1 MHKTVSECLVCGIGA
16 RVVPLRARLRPGWP
30 PLGSFGIFGT
40 SHNNLHQDCVT
51 KQLRFQWF
59 CCIGCKR
66 PRRLHTMVLTF
77 ECKVGR
83 CLTDLL
89 NCASNTLQLISL
101 FENRRH
107 AKTKLEY
114 SDALLHIWK
123 RALLASVSWLVNPH
137 PDGRKR
143 FTLILPSLC
152 ASCVAVSRDYS
163 KETCLPEVERLPK
176 GRKLYLARLKPASN
190 SQSAE
195 STDI

>member
-51 KQLRFQWF
+51 NQLRFQWF

-66 PRRLHTMVLTF
+66 PRWVHTMVLTF
-77 ECKVGR
+77 ECKVR
-83 CLTDLL
+83 RYLTDLL
-89 NCASNTLQLISL
+89 NCSSNTFQLISL

-107 AKTKLEY
+107 AKPSWSTVTLY
-114 SDALLHIWK
+114 SIYGSALCWLPSVDWLIRTLTDAN
-123 RALLASVSWLVNPH
+123 AS
-137 PDGRKR
+137 
-143 FTLILPSLC
+143 LILPSLC

-163 KETCLPEVERLPK
+163 KETCLPEVERLRK
-176 GRKLYLARLKPASN
+176 GRKLFLARLKPASN

>member
-16 RVVPLRARLRPGWP
+16 RVVPLRARLRSGWP
-30 PLGSFGIFGT
+30 PSGSFGIFARHT
-40 SHNNLHQDCVT
+40 TIFT
-51 KQLRFQWF
+51 KIAWPLRFQWF

-66 PRRLHTMVLTF
+66 PRRVHAMVLTF
-77 ECKVGR
+77 ECKVRR

-89 NCASNTLQLISL
+89 NCASNTFQLISL

-107 AKTKLEY
+107 AKTKLEH